1 MNKLALLFHS
11 EVRAELLQ
19 LLFGLTP
26 ARLYRAEIV
35 RRTHFAQASV
45 EEELAKLVR
54 LELLTTTTDGNRRYY
69 AANTAH
75 PLFPEL
81 RNIVLKTSGLRD
93 LLHDALRAS
102 KKIEYAFVFGSL
114 ADLRERAESDL
125 DLMVIGAATHRDLAS
140 PLRALA
146 EKLAREVN
154 PHFLTTTELLRR
166 LNARDHS
173 LSEVVAQPK
182 LFIIGDEHEFADM
195 VGRGLAPA
203 TPHQP

>member
-11 EVRAELLQ
+11 AVRAELLQ
-19 LLFGLTP
+19 LLFGLNP
-26 ARLYRAEIV
+26 ARLYRAEIIK
-35 RRTHFAQASV
+35 RTEFAQASV
-45 EEELAKLVR
+45 EEELAKLVA

-69 AANTAH
+69 AANQSH

-81 RNIVLKTSGLRD
+81 RNIVLKTSGLKD

-154 PHFLTTTELLRR
+154 PHFLTAAELLRR
-166 LNARDHS
+166 LAARDHF
-173 LSEVVAQPK
+173 LGEVVAKPK
-182 LFIIGDEHEFADM
+182 LFIIGDEQEFADM
-195 VGRGLAPA
+195 VGRGLAP
-203 TPHQP
+203 TT